1 MLPNVLPCYLAS
13 VFENG
18 FLLGGRVCQS
28 GSKNVAL
35 SCLALETRLALNF
48 PVPHLSCAHFL
59 SARSITGL
67 YYLTFLLLDKI
78 IFALIVWVISC
89 GVVFF
94 KLHFFCAA

>member
-1 MLPNVLPCYLAS
+1 M
-13 VFENG
+13 
-18 FLLGGRVCQS
+18 CQS

-48 PVPHLSCAHFL
+48 PVPLSSARFL
-59 SARSITGL
+59 SAGSITGL
-67 YYLTFLLLDKI
+67 YCLTFLLLDKI
-78 IFALIVWVISC
+78 IFALVVWVISC